1 MTSLLSSL
9 LPQLLAPAPSP
20 ASTPRGEAA
29 RAAARLRNKARS
41 AATLETV
48 RLGFSRFPGPV
59 TVRELAAVTPYTVKG
74 LRATLQTMAARG
86 QVHIAGTK
94 PGSRSLPTTL
104 WAFGPPP
111 VPSSSQNNS
120 TREDGSY

>member
-9 LPQLLAPAPSP
+9 LPQLLAEPSP
-20 ASTPRGEAA
+20 RPSTPRGEAA

-94 PGSRSLPTTL
+94 PGARSHSVTL

-111 VPSSSQNNS
+111 SPPSPPTRQNM
-120 TREDGSY
+120 EFLK